1 MFLGFEVCSIE
12 LVTDDAAVVEYEANE
27 GGAELPGGVGGG
39 SGHNFERDANPLSA
53 VGEEPW
59 PWETDRGFG
68 FQA

>member
-1 MFLGFEVCSIE
+1 MRLRFVFLRWEICSLELCHDQAEIE
-12 LVTDDAAVVEYEANE
+12 AEDGE
-27 GGAELPGGVGGG
+27 AELSVGGG

-59 PWETDRGFG
+59 PWETDRQFG